1 MANSRIRQTLT
12 AAFPVREVRQPHAR
26 ELTAPDVY
34 AFSSVLAPS
43 SSSVGT
49 ASNALTQLLQA
60 TLKDTSNA
68 VTEANKQLSAL
79 LPVQQQNLDTVNQNT
94 QALVNNTASK
104 SGSGSGALSTVGS
117 LASGI
122 LGGGSILTPIISGL
136 LNLFG
141 GSSTSQQP
149 TFTAFTMPAPI
160 HLDTTLSGGPQQPAV
175 PTAQGTASSSGGGP
189 PVSAPSIQIQV
200 NAIDSQSFLDH
211 SDQIA
216 QAVRLALL
224 NSHPLADVIAEI

>member
-1 MANSRIRQTLT
+1 MANSRIRQTL
-12 AAFPVREVRQPHAR
+12 AAALPVREVRQPHAR
-26 ELTAPDVY
+26 QLTAPDVY

-43 SSSVGT
+43 SSPDG
-49 ASNALTQLLQA
+49 AGSNTLTQLLQT

-94 QALVNNTASK
+94 QALINNTAGK
-104 SGSGSGALSTVGS
+104 SGGGSSALSTVGS

-141 GSSTSQQP
+141 GQSSSPQP
-149 TFTAFTMPAPI
+149 VFTAFTMPAPI
-160 HLDTTLSGGPQQPAV
+160 HLDTTLSGAPQ
-175 PTAQGTASSSGGGP
+175 PTPPSPQVTGSNSTGSP
-189 PVSAPSIQIQV
+189 PVSAPQIQIQV
-200 NAIDSQSFLDH
+200 NAMDSQSFLDH

-216 QAVRLALL
+216 QAVRQALL

>member
-1 MANSRIRQTLT
+1 MANSRFRQTLT
-12 AAFPVREVRQPHAR
+12 AALPVREVKQPHSR

-34 AFSSVLAPS
+34 AFSSVLAQPNS
-43 SSSVGT
+43 SDG
-49 ASNALTQLLQA
+49 AGSNTLTQLLQT
-60 TLKDTSNA
+60 TLKDTTNA

-79 LPVQQQNLDTVNQNT
+79 LPVQQQNVDTVNQNT

-104 SGSGSGALSTVGS
+104 SGSGSSALSTVGS
-117 LASGI
+117 FASGI
-122 LGGGSILTPIISGL
+122 VGGGSILTPIISGL
-136 LNLFG
+136 FSLFG
-141 GSSTSQQP
+141 GHSSSQQP

-160 HLDTTLSGGPQQPAV
+160 HLDTTLSGGSQQQPAAS
-175 PTAQGTASSSGGGP
+175 AQGVQSNSGESTQVAAP
-189 PVSAPSIQIQV
+189 PIQIQV
-200 NAIDSQSFLDH
+200 NAIDSRSFLDH

>member
-1 MANSRIRQTLT
+1 MASSRIRQTFT
-12 AAFPVREVRQPHAR
+12 AALPVREVKQPHAR

-43 SSSVGT
+43 NSAGGSGSSTLSQV
-49 ASNALTQLLQA
+49 LQVA
-60 TLKDTSNA
+60 LKDTSNA

-94 QALVNNTASK
+94 QALLNNTASK
-104 SGSGSGALSTVGS
+104 SGSGSSALSTVGS

-122 LGGGSILTPIISGL
+122 LGGGSILSPIISGL

-141 GSSTSQQP
+141 GQSTSQP
-149 TFTAFTMPAPI
+149 AFTPFTMPAPI
-160 HLDTTLSGGPQQPAV
+160 HLDTTL
-175 PTAQGTASSSGGGP
+175 GGGAP
-189 PVSAPSIQIQV
+189 QALQQTATNVPGTVSAQAPAPSIHIQV
-200 NAIDSQSFLDH
+200 SAMDSQSFLDH

-216 QAVRLALL
+216 QAVRQALL

>member
-1 MANSRIRQTLT
+1 MANSRIRQTL
-12 AAFPVREVRQPHAR
+12 AAALPVREVSQPRARQ
-26 ELTAPDVY
+26 LTAPDVY

-43 SSSVGT
+43 SSPDAGG
-49 ASNALTQLLQA
+49 SNTLTQLLQT

-94 QALVNNTASK
+94 QALINNTTSK

-141 GSSTSQQP
+141 GQSSSPQP
-149 TFTAFTMPAPI
+149 AFTAFTMPAPI
-160 HLDTTLSGGPQQPAV
+160 HLDTTLSGAPQPAA
-175 PTAQGTASSSGGGP
+175 PSAQVTGSNSTGSP
-189 PVSAPSIQIQV
+189 PVSAPQIQIQV
-200 NAIDSQSFLDH
+200 NAMDSQSFLDH

-216 QAVRLALL
+216 QAVRQALL